1 MAEMDFFFSNLS
13 DPAGEAG
20 SGTAMFQNQDTTDVG
35 DPELVQAMDSD
46 PGFSVFQDINMAQ
59 LTDSSD
65 SSRRNPG
72 NSGGNS
78 GIALPIAPPDSQPVA
93 PLPSRPTGS
102 MPPNRPTGPSQPN
115 RPTGPMPPNRPT
127 GPSQPS
133 RPTGPMPPSRPTGP
147 SQPSRPTGP
156 TPPARPVPPI
166 APIPPVRPVP
176 PVAPRPPVRPVP
188 PVAPRPPILVP
199 PVRPLPPNRP
209 APQPPIFPNLPGGNQ
224 DFSETRFLVAATNN
238 FPISLAI
245 DSSVYDTSARFGTS
259 TGYNFLSDGFHTV
272 TVRRANDLR
281 AILFQR
287 SFPFRAGQ
295 RSTLVVVDSGQG
307 GMDVIQVSDTGC
319 RNLPAG
325 NGCYRVANMTFEGSA
340 YNVLLQNSG
349 IVFRNIT
356 YTSVTPFKQAVRGS
370 YLFNITNVSC
380 CNGFRELPIIA
391 IGVLGSG
398 FTISNPI
405 LTVPVEIQAGRN
417 YTTYLIGNNWSNFS
431 LRAIT
436 LES

>member
-20 SGTAMFQNQDTTDVG
+20 SGTAMFQNQDTIDVG

-59 LTDSSD
+59 LTDSDD

-72 NSGGNS
+72 NPGGNS

-133 RPTGPMPPSRPTGP
+133 RPTGP
-147 SQPSRPTGP
+147 

-166 APIPPVRPVP
+166 API
-176 PVAPRPPVRPVP
+176 PPVRPVP

>member
-59 LTDSSD
+59 LTDSGN

-102 MPPNRPTGPSQPN
+102 MPPNRPTGPSQP
-115 RPTGPMPPNRPT
+115 
-127 GPSQPS
+127 S
-133 RPTGPMPPSRPTGP
+133 RPTGPMP
-147 SQPSRPTGP
+147 PSRPTGP

-166 APIPPVRPVP
+166 
-176 PVAPRPPVRPVP
+176 APRPPVRPVP

-391 IGVLGSG
+391 IGILGSG